1 MDEMRLANAKATQAG
16 WRASNARTYFGKETI
31 DWELHCI
38 RIGPIALLSVAG
50 EPFMEIAQRIV
61 AQSPFEHT
69 LVCGYTNGG
78 LGYIPTRE
86 AYSEGGYEIEATF
99 FSPDAADK
107 LVAEGLRLLGDMHRA
122 RPDEP

>member
-1 MDEMRLANAKATQAG
+1 
-16 WRASNARTYFGKETI
+16 
-31 DWELHCI
+31 
-38 RIGPIALLSVAG
+38 
-50 EPFMEIAQRIV
+50 MEIGQRIV

-99 FSPDAADK
+99 FSEDAADK
-107 LVAEGLRLLGDMHRA
+107 LVEEGVRLLRDLA
-122 RPDEP
+122 SDTAC